1 MCSGERPGRAGDT
14 SCRGAEA
21 AVTEVEVIT
30 EAAEAEVALEAAAPS
45 MPGEAAPLTP
55 TLFSAAFIRG
65 RVEEARVR
73 TGRGLVRYSLLY
85 ANV

>member
-1 MCSGERPGRAGDT
+1 MADTGAEVRLCSGERPGRAGDT

-21 AVTEVEVIT
+21 AVTEAEVIT

-55 TLFSAAFIRG
+55 PYPRQPLYEAGWRRRG
-65 RVEEARVR
+65 
-73 TGRGLVRYSLLY
+73 
-85 ANV
+85 